1 MKIGIINSKT
11 LLRPNSGYRI
21 DPDVHLSEGVQA
33 REQLAHSPYGLSTVG
48 ENASKVFLGNIFSRV
63 FVKDAEHGM
72 PYLAASDTV
81 LANIETGRYLSHK
94 QVKTLKN
101 LILKKDWILITC
113 SGTLGNV
120 TYTNKTFE
128 NHIATHDLIR
138 VVPNDNKVNK
148 GTLYAFL
155 SGKYGYNQIT
165 QSQFGG
171 VVKHINDVQTK
182 AILVPVFPASFQ
194 QEVDDLIQESARLR
208 EEAADMLSM
217 AKILLKRKANL
228 KDLTPDDYDYYGPQT
243 ANRKVSCFSISRK
256 NITTTTINA
265 FNLSE
270 RIKNAKSKLNSVV
283 SLKET
288 LISQTVFST
297 GSFPRVEVSN
307 DKGIMLINQSDIF
320 DTLIKGKRI
329 SRRNVKI
336 DNLVNYGEVL
346 IAGVGTLGDSEK
358 FCHVIYANED
368 LVGQLVSG
376 EFIRMKTIQD
386 IPSGYLFAWLDTDF
400 GFRFIRNTQAGTK
413 LCRPIPKLLLEIP
426 VPIIDKESMLEIDK
440 LVREAHTKR
449 YQANCNERQAI
460 SMIEQEIESWTK

>member
-1 MKIGIINSKT
+1 MKSISVSIKTVRQSMRMDGSYHNADINIYDNT
-11 LLRPNSGYRI
+11 LHN
-21 DPDVHLSEGVQA
+21 
-33 REQLAHSPYGLSTVG
+33 HSSHCLNFYCS
-48 ENASKVFLGNIFSRV
+48 NI
-63 FVKDAEHGM
+63 
-72 PYLAASDTV
+72 YT
-81 LANIETGRYLSHK
+81 TGRGRR
-94 QVKTLKN
+94 V
-101 LILKKDWILITC
+101 
-113 SGTLGNV
+113 
-120 TYTNKTFE
+120 YTRPE
-128 NHIATHDLIR
+128 R
-138 VVPNDNKVNK
+138 GVP
-148 GTLYAFL
+148 FL
-155 SGKYGYNQIT
+155 SNSDMMAQNPLMSCNYMSRKYGYDESSVLKGGMILTGRVGAIGQTAFVPNYWEKYKMMGSDNIIRIVVKDEFKNGFIYAYLASKYGNLSFWKHAT
-165 QSQFGG
+165 GG
-171 VVKHINDVQTK
+171 VQPFITDKMVANLPIPD
-182 AILVPVFPASFQ
+182 FPASFQ

-228 KDLTPDDYDYYGPQT
+228 KDLTPDDYDYYGPRT

>member
-1 MKIGIINSKT
+1 MKSISVSIKTVRQSMRMDGSYHNADINIYDNT
-11 LLRPNSGYRI
+11 LHN
-21 DPDVHLSEGVQA
+21 
-33 REQLAHSPYGLSTVG
+33 HSSHCLNFYCS
-48 ENASKVFLGNIFSRV
+48 NI
-63 FVKDAEHGM
+63 
-72 PYLAASDTV
+72 YT
-81 LANIETGRYLSHK
+81 TGRGRR
-94 QVKTLKN
+94 V
-101 LILKKDWILITC
+101 
-113 SGTLGNV
+113 
-120 TYTNKTFE
+120 YTRPE
-128 NHIATHDLIR
+128 R
-138 VVPNDNKVNK
+138 GVP
-148 GTLYAFL
+148 FL
-155 SGKYGYNQIT
+155 SNSDMMAQNPLMSCNYMSRKYGYDESSVLKGGMILTGRVGAIGQTAFVPNYWEKYKMMGSDNIIRIVVKDKIKNGFIYAYLASKYGNLSFWKHAT
-165 QSQFGG
+165 GG
-171 VVKHINDVQTK
+171 VQPFITDKMVANLPIPD
-182 AILVPVFPASFQ
+182 FPASFQ

-228 KDLTPDDYDYYGPQT
+228 KDLTPDDYDYYGPRT

>member
-1 MKIGIINSKT
+1 MDGSYHNADINIYDNT
-11 LLRPNSGYRI
+11 LHN
-21 DPDVHLSEGVQA
+21 
-33 REQLAHSPYGLSTVG
+33 HSSHCLNFYCS
-48 ENASKVFLGNIFSRV
+48 NI
-63 FVKDAEHGM
+63 
-72 PYLAASDTV
+72 YT
-81 LANIETGRYLSHK
+81 TGRGRR
-94 QVKTLKN
+94 V
-101 LILKKDWILITC
+101 
-113 SGTLGNV
+113 
-120 TYTNKTFE
+120 YTRPE
-128 NHIATHDLIR
+128 R
-138 VVPNDNKVNK
+138 GVP
-148 GTLYAFL
+148 FL
-155 SGKYGYNQIT
+155 SNSDMMAQNPLMSCNYMSRKYGYDESSVLKGGMILTGRVGAIGQTAFVPNYWEKYKMMGSDNIIRIVVKDEFKNGFIYAYLASKYGNLSFWKHAT
-165 QSQFGG
+165 GG
-171 VVKHINDVQTK
+171 VQPFITDKMVANLPIPD
-182 AILVPVFPASFQ
+182 FPASFQ

-228 KDLTPDDYDYYGPQT
+228 KDLTPDDYDYYGPRT